1 MIKICFVTAARSE
14 YGLLK
19 WIMKDVAAMKN
30 VRLQLVVTGGHL
42 LQEQGYTVTH
52 IRDDGFHIDYEI
64 PLDMSD
70 TSLAGIVAS
79 MGELQSGM
87 AKALAELQP
96 DYVAVLGD
104 RYELLPICSAAFVMR
119 IPIIH
124 FSGGD
129 VTEGAIDDGIR
140 NAVTMLATYHFPGQ
154 KESYD
159 NIVRMR
165 GSDKNVWMVGEPGLD
180 AFYRNE
186 LMSRKELAESLGLRL
201 DADWALMTY
210 HAETTKDLDYNESAV
225 LNILKTILQ
234 QDNMQVVCTYANA
247 DFGGKRINQ
256 FLEKMAEKYPEKV
269 ITIPS
274 LGQMRYL
281 SLMRQVVAV
290 LGNSSSG
297 IVEAPFLGIP
307 VVNVGDRQKGR
318 YLSDNIVQ
326 SGTSEEEIREA
337 LHMAMTKEI
346 NQDDLHHWGDGH
358 TAERVV
364 EILGE
369 VVACNE

>member
-1 MIKICFVTAARSE
+1 
-14 YGLLK
+14 
-19 WIMKDVAAMKN
+19 MKN

-70 TSLAGIVAS
+70 TSRAGIVAS